1 MVAAMEIPPSR
12 GRGAGLK
19 VMVSLAALVVVIGG
33 LRAAAPLLAPVM
45 LAFFLAVLSLPILR
59 VWRKWKVPG
68 FLAVLLTVMV
78 DISILSPIAIIG
90 LNLTNE
96 FKGDGINSIT
106 RGVAELSIKS
116 KVFLKEHMDY
126 EMNLDD
132 RELQASAR
140 KYLVDFIGGTAAV
153 LKNLFFVVIIMIF
166 FLTEAGGF
174 SRKIAAIRRANGPNL
189 KRFQN
194 TAKDIQKY
202 LGIKTVISAITGVAA
217 GLLTHALGL
226 QFAVLWGL
234 VAFIFNYVPAIGSI
248 VASLPPAFLALVD
261 TGANM
266 EPGIGLASLVLLGYL
281 AINMLLGN
289 FIEPM
294 LLGHRF
300 GVSTSVVILSV
311 LFWGWVWGIIG
322 MFLAV
327 PLTMLVKV
335 MVDNSADFRWLSIAM
350 GGQDPALAEGGPEAT
365 EDGPG
370 RVPKPRVE
378 AEI

>member
-1 MVAAMEIPPSR
+1 MEIPPSR
-12 GRGAGLK
+12 GRGGGLK

-33 LRAAAPLLAPVM
+33 LRAAAPLLAPIM

-68 FLAVLLTVMV
+68 FLAILLTVLV
-78 DISILSPIAIIG
+78 DIAVLSPIVIIG
-90 LNLTNE
+90 LNLITE
-96 FKGDGINSIT
+96 FK
-106 RGVAELSIKS
+106 VELPQLRLEFMGELERFEAFMKAR
-116 KVFLKEHMDY
+116 FDY
-126 EMNLDD
+126 EISLDN
-132 RELQASAR
+132 REITAEAQAQV
-140 KYLVDFIGGTAAV
+140 LGFIGGVAGV
-153 LKNLFFVVIIMIF
+153 LKTFVFVLIITIF
-166 FLTEAGGF
+166 FLAEAGGF
-174 SRKIAAIRRANGPNL
+174 SRKISAIRRANGPNL

-217 GLLTHALGL
+217 GVLTYTLGL
-226 QFAVLWGL
+226 KFAVLWGL
-234 VAFIFNYVPAIGSI
+234 VAFTFNYVPAIGSI
-248 VASLPPAFLALVD
+248 VASIPPALIALVD
-261 TGANM
+261 TGAKM
-266 EPGIGLASLVLLGYL
+266 EPGLGLASIVLLGYL

-311 LFWGWVWGIIG
+311 LFWGWVWGIVG

-335 MVDNSADFRWLSIAM
+335 MVDHSVDFRWLSIAM
-350 GGQDPALAEGGPEAT
+350 GGHEVILA
-365 EDGPG
+365 DGAEIA
-370 RVPKPRVE
+370 VE
-378 AEI
+378 ASSPRGKRGLEMEN